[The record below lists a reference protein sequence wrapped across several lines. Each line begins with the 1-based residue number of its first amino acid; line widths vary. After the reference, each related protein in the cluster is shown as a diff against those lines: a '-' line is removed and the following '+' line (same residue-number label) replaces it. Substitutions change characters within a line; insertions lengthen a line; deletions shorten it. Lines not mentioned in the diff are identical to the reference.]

1 VMANSVREGLRSIWE
16 LGQVQVFDGGAD
28 GMASTTADNTLF
40 EVQGAFA
47 P

>member
-1 VMANSVREGLRSIWE
+1 VPGAVVEGGRSIWE

-28 GMASTTADNTLF
+28 GLASTAGDNTLF
-40 EVQGAFA
+40 EREGIFV